1 MTYNAEALSR
11 RTRLREARRAREIGG
26 ESYNSDQERAGY
38 RFRSGSSPS
47 HQPSPAGDDQAFGI
61 APNWTDRLGATTAC
75 RTGAYNRRG
84 LRCSRC
90 TLQQHGRAPLCRDNG
105 SRGCLS
111 RTRCCLATDA
121 AAGLAPPMKTTT
133 RRSLRRAWRVLTWP
147 LAGHI
152 VFALGTGFACA
163 VVATNYPQVMAPP
176 YAAVFGV
183 IVLYPAMVT
192 VWWHLHR
199 PGGGRR

>member
-1 MTYNAEALSR
+1 MSTRCRIGRCYGR
-11 RTRLREARRAREIGG
+11 RVEEGNSG

-47 HQPSPAGDDQAFGI
+47 HQPSPAGDDKAFGI
-61 APNWTDRLGATTAC
+61 ATNWTDRLGATAAC

-90 TLQQHGRAPLCRDNG
+90 TVRRHRRAALCRDLWSG
-105 SRGCLS
+105 GFLS

-133 RRSLRRAWRVLTWP
+133 RRSLRRVWRVLTWP

-152 VFALGTGFACA
+152 VFAFGTGFACA
-163 VVATNYPQVMAPP
+163 VVATNYPRVMPPP

-183 IVLYPAMVT
+183 VVLYLAMVT